1 MAFQEWPSQGHTP
14 SLSCTSAHLNFIQQP
29 TPSVTHWTWNRMISK
44 TQYFHAGK
52 VQARCQAWCRTC
64 MHEICREP
72 QRTSNF
78 LWIWKCSENAW
89 IISEDPQQRLPWD
102 VLGRLGAFWT
112 FWDVLH
118 VEQVLMVLHWC
129 SKVLPELVSAVDS
142 FLPSNILE
150 PCGEY
155 KSPRSASSMRWHA
168 YNHSHLTTMR
178 WVIQSTLT
186 NSHMATQ
193 LMQARHSTKQARKHA
208 CKHRQSFHQSS
219 SFHRFIS
226 FETAERLGYNGR
238 IPGVS
243 WSNISRSL

>member
-1 MAFQEWPSQGHTP
+1 
-14 SLSCTSAHLNFIQQP
+14 
-29 TPSVTHWTWNRMISK
+29 MISK

-102 VLGRLGAFWT
+102 VLGRFGTSLGVL
-112 FWDVLH
+112 DVLGRFARRTGAH
-118 VEQVLMVLHWC
+118 GAPLVLHWC
-129 SKVLPELVSAVDS
+129 SKVLPELVSAVDC

-178 WVIQSTLT
+178 
-186 NSHMATQ
+186 
-193 LMQARHSTKQARKHA
+193 
-208 CKHRQSFHQSS
+208 
-219 SFHRFIS
+219 
-226 FETAERLGYNGR
+226 
-238 IPGVS
+238 
-243 WSNISRSL
+243 

>member
-1 MAFQEWPSQGHTP
+1 
-14 SLSCTSAHLNFIQQP
+14 
-29 TPSVTHWTWNRMISK
+29 MISK

-102 VLGRLGAFWT
+102 VLGRLWAFWT

-129 SKVLPELVSAVDS
+129 STGA
-142 FLPSNILE
+142 
-150 PCGEY
+150 
-155 KSPRSASSMRWHA
+155 PRSCQSWCLQWTVSCPRTSSNPVVSTSHHALRPQCVGMRTITH
-168 YNHSHLTTMR
+168 
-178 WVIQSTLT
+178 
-186 NSHMATQ
+186 
-193 LMQARHSTKQARKHA
+193 
-208 CKHRQSFHQSS
+208 
-219 SFHRFIS
+219 IS
-226 FETAERLGYNGR
+226 QPCVE
-238 IPGVS
+238 
-243 WSNISRSL
+243 